1 MTELQF
7 IEKSIN
13 LIRTQ
18 HNIKIYQFIDEGDN
32 FSICIQDEG
41 NKSMHKIPFKLGSDL
56 EAYREAICYCLN
68 LL

>member
-18 HNIKIYQFIDEGDN
+18 HNIKIYQFIELDKVDDYWIRNLYKEFDRE
-32 FSICIQDEG
+32 D
-41 NKSMHKIPFKLGSDL
+41 KLKQLG
-56 EAYREAICYCLN
+56 I
-68 LL
+68 